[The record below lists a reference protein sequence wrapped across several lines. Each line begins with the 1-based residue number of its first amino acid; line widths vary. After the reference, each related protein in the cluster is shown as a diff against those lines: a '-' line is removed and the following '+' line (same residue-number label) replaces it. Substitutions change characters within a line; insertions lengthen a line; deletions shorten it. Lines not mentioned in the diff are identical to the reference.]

1 MVAVSSSTSEFCCC
15 FVYVHLSSKYM
26 KHVASIEYVRWQ
38 VNNTLE
44 RMVGCEE
51 PQNSDMGNVAYLHI
65 KLPMAAS
72 VRPLRTMT

>member
-1 MVAVSSSTSEFCCC
+1 
-15 FVYVHLSSKYM
+15 M